1 MAAHFQGPNGFV
13 SVHVAVHDPATT
25 AEPDPEAADYA
36 RDLFAASAKY
46 AAISWSESGA
56 EPRWLAMDT
65 STCAV
70 AINPSHFHNRGAD
83 EFDRFLSGA
92 ALRGE
97 PALIIATMGN
107 ADDNGL
113 RRNIFSR
120 YDTRV
125 DFLNFTGSIAGK
137 RLLAGAEVSLAPD
150 LDAADRRQGPPPD

>member
-1 MAAHFQGPNGFV
+1 MAAHSQGPNGLV
-13 SVHVAVHDPATT
+13 PVHVAVHDPATM

-56 EPRWLAMDT
+56 EPRWLGMDT

-83 EFDRFLSGA
+83 EFERFLAGA
-92 ALRGE
+92 ASRGE

-107 ADDNGL
+107 ADDDGH
-113 RRNIFSR
+113 RSVFGPYTASVHFR
-120 YDTRV
+120 
-125 DFLNFTGSIAGK
+125 NFTG
-137 RLLAGAEVSLAPD
+137 
-150 LDAADRRQGPPPD
+150 